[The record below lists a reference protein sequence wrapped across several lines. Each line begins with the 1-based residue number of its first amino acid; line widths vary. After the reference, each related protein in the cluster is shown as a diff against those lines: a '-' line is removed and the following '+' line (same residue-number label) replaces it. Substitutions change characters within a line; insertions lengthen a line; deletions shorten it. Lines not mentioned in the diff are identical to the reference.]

1 MKRVSGSLTLYGGR
15 RPAVALARRGHSRSL
30 GAFAVGAVAM
40 IGYAL
45 LCGML
50 FLQ

>member
-15 RPAVALARRGHSRSL
+15 RRVVTHRHSRSL
-30 GAFAVGAVAM
+30 GGMVVGAVAVF
-40 IGYAL
+40 GYAL

-50 FLQ
+50 FLK

>member
-1 MKRVSGSLTLYGGR
+1 MIRN
-15 RPAVALARRGHSRSL
+15 HSRSL
-30 GAFAVGAVAM
+30 GNGNSREMVVCVIAV

-50 FLQ
+50 FLK